1 MTDADFRQL
10 VKEMRE
16 AQDRYFKFSRSGSQ
30 RQLGDALRESLAL
43 ERRVDK
49 ELSQEGLFS

>member
-16 AQDRYFKFSRSGSQ
+16 AKDRYFKFSRSGSQ